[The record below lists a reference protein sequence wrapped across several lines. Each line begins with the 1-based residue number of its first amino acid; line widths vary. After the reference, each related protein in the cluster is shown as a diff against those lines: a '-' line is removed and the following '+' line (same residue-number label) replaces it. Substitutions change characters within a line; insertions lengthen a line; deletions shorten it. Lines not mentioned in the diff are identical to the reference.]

1 VGNRSKERIS
11 RGNTGRAAHLLQ
23 RQQQRLWNF
32 LLSLCIACF
41 FILSVW
47 WIGIDFGFVASPGE
61 RTEELMDLAEMA
73 AIGVF
78 AIELYGRFR
87 RTGDTWK
94 FLRSNWLEVAVLL
107 PVGAALRAFRGAE
120 ALGVLR
126 PARAVL
132 RIGEDAA
139 MVQFASAGKA
149 VAEAGAAAQKWA
161 SHFSGISDFVG
172 MIGENIGKL
181 FR

>member
-1 VGNRSKERIS
+1 MGNRKKNGKL
-11 RGNTGRAAHLLQ
+11 RGGGSLAIRLQQ
-23 RQQQRLWNF
+23 RQKRLWDA

-47 WIGIDFGFVASPGE
+47 WIGIDFGLVASPGE
-61 RTEELMDLAEMA
+61 RTEELMELAELA

-78 AIELYGRFR
+78 AIELYGRFC

-94 FLRSNWLEVAVLL
+94 FLRGNWLEIAVLL
-107 PVGAALRAFRGAE
+107 PLGAALRAFRGVE
-120 ALGVLR
+120 AMGVLG
-126 PARAVL
+126 PARAVF

-139 MVQFASAGKA
+139 MVQFASAGRA
-149 VAEAGAAAQKWA
+149 AAEAGAAAQKWA
-161 SHFSGISDFVG
+161 SHFSGVSDFVE
-172 MIGENIGKL
+172 MVGENVGKL

>member
-1 VGNRSKERIS
+1 MGNRKKNGKL
-11 RGNTGRAAHLLQ
+11 RGGGSLAIRLQQ
-23 RQQQRLWNF
+23 RQKRLWDA

-47 WIGIDFGFVASPGE
+47 WIGIDFGLVASPGE
-61 RTEELMDLAEMA
+61 RTEDLMELADLV

-87 RTGDTWK
+87 RTGDARE
-94 FLRSNWLEVAVLL
+94 FLRRNWLEIAVLL
-107 PVGAALRAFRGAE
+107 PVGAALRFFRGVE
-120 ALGVLR
+120 SLGVLR
-126 PARAVL
+126 PASSVF

-139 MVQFASAGKA
+139 MVPLASAGRTA
-149 VAEAGAAAQKWA
+149 AEAGAAVQKWA
-161 SHFSGISDFVG
+161 SHFSGVSDFLE
-172 MIGENIGKL
+172 MIVESVGKL

>member
-1 VGNRSKERIS
+1 MGKRSKDGIHP
-11 RGNTGRAAHLLQ
+11 RGTGRAAHRLQ
-23 RQQQRLWNF
+23 KQQQRLWNA

-47 WIGIDFGFVASPGE
+47 WIGIDFGFIAAPGE
-61 RTEELMDLAEMA
+61 RTEGLMELAELV

-78 AIELYGRFR
+78 AIELYWRFR
-87 RTGDTWK
+87 KSGDARE

-107 PVGAALRAFRGAE
+107 PVGTALRVFRGAE
-120 ALGVLR
+120 AVGALR
-126 PARAVL
+126 PVSSVF

-139 MVQFASAGKA
+139 MAPLASAGKVA
-149 VAEAGAAAQKWA
+149 AEAGAEAQNWA
-161 SHFSGISDFVG
+161 SHFSGVFDFLEMVWESVG
-172 MIGENIGKL
+172 KI